1 MAGRPVNTLDMLQ
14 RTIALV
20 QRSLRVDSRD
30 IRPHLFRMALHGI
43 FIATL
48 IMMQMDNGW
57 RSAPGRSLLGWLV
70 TYDYLFITFAAATFF
85 ATAISEEREQQTL
98 GLLQM
103 AGVGPLALLLGKWF
117 PRLWSGI
124 LLLLVQLPFTLLCV
138 TLGGVMWNQV
148 MALFACLL
156 AHLLLVSSIALV
168 CSVWSRTSSAACGWA
183 TFTIVALHLGIW
195 IGSSILNAPTPP
207 VPTAWLDHF
216 LGANRLFR
224 IMEIAFDEPILSYQV
239 WSNLLASLL
248 LSGIAWLTFA
258 QVQEQQEHGVSPVA
272 RVDLGAGLLLARVQ
286 RRVWQRSP
294 LVWQGYFQ
302 VAGGPMY
309 LVGRLGVYFLIA
321 MVFLA
326 WVGSWGTRIDS
337 EELAVILIMWGI
349 FALIWEGAYVAAQL
363 FRGEIA
369 GQTWSTLCL
378 LPKSLPE
385 IAYPRLLGSLAALL
399 PAIGC
404 IGFGLLLVLE
414 DAVDVLDE
422 DEFWMVLFYFSAQ
435 VVLGWHLTTI
445 FSITIDWS
453 AWPISIFLAT
463 VVVVLG
469 NVCLLACIES
479 SSSRSGEEVLAWM
492 VGMATWG
499 VSGAVHVLIGT
510 RLTARLGE

>member
-1 MAGRPVNTLDMLQ
+1 MLQ

-30 IRPHLFRMALHGI
+30 IRPHLFRMALPGI
-43 FIATL
+43 FIVTL
-48 IMMQMDNGW
+48 IMMQMDNGL

-183 TFTIVALHLGIW
+183 TFTIVAMHLGVW
-195 IGSSILNAPTPP
+195 IGSSLLNAPTPP

-239 WSNLLASLL
+239 WSNLGVSLM
-248 LSGIAWLTFA
+248 LSGIAWGTFA
-258 QVQEQQEHGVSPVA
+258 LVQEKQEFAASPAARKVDGSPRVS
-272 RVDLGAGLLLARVQ
+272 
-286 RRVWQRSP
+286 RRAWQWSP
-294 LVWQGYFQ
+294 LIWQGFYQ
-302 VAGGPMY
+302 VVGGPMY
-309 LVGRLGVYFLIA
+309 LVGRMIVHFLTVMA
-321 MVFLA
+321 LLM
-326 WVGSWGTRIDS
+326 WMSSWGGTIDS
-337 EELAVILIMWGI
+337 EEFAGVLIFWGV
-349 FALIWEGAYVAAQL
+349 FAWVCEGAYVASQV

-378 LPKSLPE
+378 LPRSLPE
-385 IAYPRLLGSLAALL
+385 IAYPRLLGALTAL
-399 PAIGC
+399 VPAIGC
-404 IGFGLLLVLE
+404 IGFGLWLVL
-414 DAVDVLDE
+414 DDFVDVLDE
-422 DEFWMVLFYFSAQ
+422 DEFWMILFYFSAQ
-435 VVLGWHLTTI
+435 VVLGWHLTTL

-463 VVVVLG
+463 VVVVLA
-469 NVCLLACIES
+469 NICLMVCIETAATG
-479 SSSRSGEEVLAWM
+479 SGEQALVWL
-492 VGMATWG
+492 VGMATYGASG
-499 VSGAVHVLIGT
+499 VVHVLIGS
-510 RLTARLGE
+510 RLTSRLGE